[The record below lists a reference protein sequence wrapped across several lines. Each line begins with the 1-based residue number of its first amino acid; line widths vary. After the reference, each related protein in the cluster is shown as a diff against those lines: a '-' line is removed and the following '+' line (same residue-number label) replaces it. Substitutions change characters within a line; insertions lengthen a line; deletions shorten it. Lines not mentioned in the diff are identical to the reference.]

1 MFDRGK
7 SGDLFT
13 FLFLPACLL
22 AGWLIHFT
30 WMIGL
35 AGPWIP
41 SLVLITLVIILGIVI
56 RHGEWVWYDTRW
68 LAAPILVILLALFL
82 PWWNL
87 TNVAF
92 TDGAYHLIQSKNFL
106 GRMDWSPIT
115 HELDFLMRP
124 PIVPGFFSLEL
135 LFYGHDSYVQF
146 TPLLLLVATLW
157 QLQHLAERWA
167 PKWQAVLVVPVF
179 LLVPVVRYWGQ
190 MAYLDVPVAGMW
202 ILTLHLLLI
211 ADDNNENEFHP
222 FILGLAAGGTFL
234 TKYAHLYLVGIAFW
248 LLLKD
253 RNTKRFS
260 KFLYGWFIIAGPYL
274 LYHSIT
280 QGDPL
285 AALFPQTSYAI
296 NSATNV
302 LGDYTSAMWYE
313 QFEKEITTIGVVG
326 SLLGII
332 LLWMR
337 NQGDVVNMLVLI
349 TPLLYLHAV
358 ILDFG
363 EARYHT
369 PWLALAVVL
378 MAVSL
383 PERILDSEFNQKNE
397 DFDKRRW
404 MAAYSTVILLLVAY
418 TNFQTLSDENQWA
431 DEYIPW
437 SAELLNFHL
446 EVIED
451 VPDDAILLSGHNFPI
466 ALNTGIAA
474 YRFGPFNDPI
484 ADSIDM
490 VEATHLATTNRAP
503 RYHWEHDFDYAIGHN
518 SIEPITVTIDEQW
531 FGVLWEVNETSR
543 LNPEQYFETT
553 SGSISGDV
561 LILGPGQIA
570 TIGSEDLEIVWI
582 EVDASL
588 SSQNV
593 LRVITGDL
601 EPMNAGCFSGNLEG
615 EGCEF
620 LAGSELSAGE
630 NSVIYAWSRLA

>member
-1 MFDRGK
+1 MIAQENSADR
-7 SGDLFT
+7 LT
-13 FLFLPACLL
+13 FLLLPVCLI

-41 SLVLITLVIILGIVI
+41 SLVLMSLLIILGIVI
-56 RHGEWVWYDTRW
+56 WDGKWVWFDIRW
-68 LAAPILVILLALFL
+68 LVAPILVILLAFSI

-92 TDGAYHLIQSKNFL
+92 TDGAYHLIQSNNFL
-106 GRMDWSPIT
+106 GRMDWAPTT
-115 HELDFLMRP
+115 HELDFLIRP

-135 LFYGHDSYVQF
+135 LFYEHNSYVNW

-167 PKWQAVLVVPVF
+167 SKWQAILVVPVF
-179 LLVPVVRYWGQ
+179 LLIPVVRYWGQ

-211 ADDNNENEFHP
+211 ADDDCENEFHP
-222 FILGLAAGGTFL
+222 FLLGLAAGGTFL
-234 TKYAHLYLVGIAFW
+234 TKYAHLYLVGIALW
-248 LLLKD
+248 LLIKD
-253 RNTKRFS
+253 RNPKRFS
-260 KFLYGWFIIAGPYL
+260 KFLYGWFIVVGPYL

-337 NQGDVVNMLVLI
+337 NQRDVENMLILI
-349 TPLLYLHAV
+349 VPLLFLHAV

-383 PERILDSEFNQKNE
+383 PERKSGLDIDENNE
-397 DFDKRRW
+397 GFDKRRW
-404 MAAYSTVILLLVAY
+404 MAAYSTVILLLVASSHY
-418 TNFQTLSDENQWA
+418 QTLSDENEWA
-431 DEYIPW
+431 DEYISW
-437 SAELLNFHL
+437 SAELLDFHL
-446 EVIED
+446 EVVED

-466 ALNTGIAA
+466 ALITGIAT
-474 YRFGPFNDPI
+474 YRFGPFSDPI
-484 ADSIDM
+484 TDSIDM

-503 RYHWEHDFDYAIGHN
+503 RHHWEYDFDFAIGHT
-518 SIEPITVTIDEQW
+518 SIEPIAVTIDEQW
-531 FGVLWEVNETSR
+531 FGILWEVNETSR
-543 LNPEQYFETT
+543 LNPEQYFDTT
-553 SGSISGDV
+553 NGRIVGDV
-561 LILGPGQIA
+561 LILGPGQSA
-570 TIGSEDLEIVWI
+570 TIGPEDLEIVWI
-582 EVDASL
+582 EVDGSL

-593 LRVITGDL
+593 LRVLTGDL
-601 EPMNAGCFSGNLEG
+601 EPMNNGCYSGNLDY
-615 EGCEF
+615 EGCIF
-620 LAGSELSAGE
+620 LAGSEISAGAS
-630 NSVIYAWSRLA
+630 SVVYAWSKIA